1 MLLREFIGKYPGDSF
16 DMMTP
21 GGCVFLTLEQAKDLL
36 DGKSVRAH
44 PGDPAFA
51 MTVDAE
57 ELLSLKILSVRRQ
70 NHVCHMFLADPEEE
84 QKENQKEVE
93 GMQGQ
98 DKERKLKERLK
109 ANYET
114 YIRQLKAKPA
124 PDLIEMASEIA
135 AAKFI
140 YEELE
145 AEGAFTE
152 YADYLLQ
159 FENPLEVLR
168 DYWISEQSYDH
179 HEELNHALRNMA
191 DKGISGG
198 GFHMME
204 EASAGPALEQGVTMC

>member
-21 GGCVFLTLEQAKDLL
+21 GGCVFLTPEQAKDLL

-44 PGDPAFA
+44 PGNPAFA

-114 YIRQLKAKPA
+114 YIRRLKAKPA

-145 AEGAFTE
+145 AE
-152 YADYLLQ
+152 
-159 FENPLEVLR
+159 VLR

-179 HEELNHALRNMA
+179 HEELDHALRNMA
-191 DKGISGG
+191 DKSISGG
-198 GFHMME
+198 GFPMME

>member
-1 MLLREFIGKYPGDSF
+1 
-16 DMMTP
+16 MMTP
-21 GGCVFLTLEQAKDLL
+21 GGCVFLTTEQAKDLL

-44 PGDPAFA
+44 SGNPAFA

-145 AEGAFTE
+145 AEGAFNE

-159 FENPLEVLR
+159 FENPLEVLM
-168 DYWISEQSYDH
+168 DGWISELTVRQND
-179 HEELNHALRNMA
+179 ALSDALWDMA
-191 DKGISGG
+191 EKNFGVCKYQMAEDE
-198 GFHMME
+198 ML
-204 EASAGPALEQGVTMC
+204 PANSQGVTMC